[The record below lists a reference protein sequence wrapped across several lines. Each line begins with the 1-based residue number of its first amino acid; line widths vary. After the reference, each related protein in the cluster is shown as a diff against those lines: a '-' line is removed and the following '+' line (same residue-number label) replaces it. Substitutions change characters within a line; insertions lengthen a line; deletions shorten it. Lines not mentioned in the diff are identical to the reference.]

1 MIRGIERRKI
11 LRDAKDRENFP
22 LRLGN
27 LLLETK
33 TACYA
38 WALLLCSWAV
48 RELGVS
54 LTDLARRLGMSP
66 AGVGYAVQR
75 GEVMARERGC
85 QLYPPLAG
93 YPMSYLLLKGVSH
106 SPTISPASFTRIP
119 CPAATGQSGR
129 KSWPWGPV
137 GQRLCRVF
145 P

>member
-1 MIRGIERRKI
+1 MQRLARLDGPGMIHHIMIKGIERRKI
-11 LRDAKDRENFP
+11 FRDAKDRGSFLE
-22 LRLGN
+22 RSKN

-38 WALLLCSWAV
+38 WALLFRSWAV

-75 GEVMARERGC
+75 GEVMARERGY

-93 YPMSYLLLKGVSH
+93 YPMSYLLS
-106 SPTISPASFTRIP
+106 
-119 CPAATGQSGR
+119 
-129 KSWPWGPV
+129 
-137 GQRLCRVF
+137 
-145 P
+145 